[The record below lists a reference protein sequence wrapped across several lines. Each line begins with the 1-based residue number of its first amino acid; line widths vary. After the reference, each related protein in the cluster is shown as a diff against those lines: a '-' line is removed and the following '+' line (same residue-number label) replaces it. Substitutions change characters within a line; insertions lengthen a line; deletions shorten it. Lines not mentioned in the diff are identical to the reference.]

1 MKEQLRAL
9 RLRRRLEEAAPA
21 LWQLA
26 AGLGGFALAAG
37 GVFGGLHPFGL
48 ALVLGAGQNWA
59 ASAGAGAALGYL
71 ALLDPVDGLR
81 WLAAV
86 ASALAGRWLFPK
98 NPWPA
103 FVAGSGALLL
113 VRLMLSLAGLST
125 NAGVGL
131 LVLLRVGR
139 RHQGRNLQL
148 MGVLYSTAVVCGM
161 VLQVAGV

>member
-125 NAGVGL
+125 PAASFATMGEALLAAGAGWM
-131 LVLLRVGR
+131 LVRGGRVR
-139 RHQGRNLQL
+139 E
-148 MGVLYSTAVVCGM
+148 
-161 VLQVAGV
+161 